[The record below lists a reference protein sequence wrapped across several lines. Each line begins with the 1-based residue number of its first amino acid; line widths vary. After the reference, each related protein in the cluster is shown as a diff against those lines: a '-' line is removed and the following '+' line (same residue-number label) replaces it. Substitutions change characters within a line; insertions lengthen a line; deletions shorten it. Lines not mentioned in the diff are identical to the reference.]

1 MELRFGFAHQPGVS
15 EREALPHF
23 PQRNILEAALPRWL
37 SKVLWAKEVEVEP
50 ALSTTESSGASLFT
64 SHSSNI
70 IHL

>member
-37 SKVLWAKEVEVEP
+37 SKVLWAKEVE